1 VLPDC
6 NNSIKTSRFLKD
18 GPSLPMDYYQRRSL
32 PAGSVTRL
40 QHQAILSTGT
50 GYTSRRSPEMVPTMV
65 VRPDEESRSGGLADF
80 KKVFPPHLIRNGS
93 RSDAKGIIVGV
104 HDRQS

>member
-50 GYTSRRSPEMVPTMV
+50 GYTSRRSLEMVPTWSCDQMKKV
-65 VRPDEESRSGGLADF
+65 GLADW
-80 KKVFPPHLIRNGS
+80 RTS
-93 RSDAKGIIVGV
+93 RRSSLRI
-104 HDRQS
+104 

>member
-32 PAGSVTRL
+32 PARNGA
-40 QHQAILSTGT
+40 H
-50 GYTSRRSPEMVPTMV
+50 MV

-93 RSDAKGIIVGV
+93 RSDAEGIIVGV